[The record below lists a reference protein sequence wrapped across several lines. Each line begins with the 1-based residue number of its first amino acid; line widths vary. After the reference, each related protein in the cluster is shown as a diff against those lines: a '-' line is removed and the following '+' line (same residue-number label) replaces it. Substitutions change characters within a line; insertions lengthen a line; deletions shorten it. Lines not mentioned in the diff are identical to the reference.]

1 MQIAYPKKKET
12 INLKETNYL
21 MFIDIETIGTLNVLE
36 SCLPFEIG
44 MKIIDIK
51 QDKVIKEKSY
61 LVRRFFNNKYIMNC
75 TFSASKYPIY
85 FERLENDI
93 RYNLYSANEIS
104 KDIKKLI
111 TKYNITTM
119 VAHNGKFDY
128 TMLSLYFN
136 EFETENP
143 FENVNVLDTMEM
155 SKELTQ
161 SQDYVNYCLDNVNL
175 TKVINGKIES
185 NFITASGR
193 VRTTAQAIYSY
204 ITKNPNF
211 TESHTG
217 LEDITIEYEIFK
229 YCNKQQIVALN
240 VAPTWRDYQV
250 VYINQESVN

>member
-21 MFIDIETIGTLNVLE
+21 MFIDIETIGTLNVVE

-44 MKIIDIK
+44 MKLIDIK
-51 QDKVIKEKSY
+51 NDKIIKEKSY
-61 LVRRFFNNKYIMNC
+61 LVRRFFNNKYIMQC
-75 TFSASKYPIY
+75 TFSASKYPTY
-85 FERLENDI
+85 FEKLENDT
-93 RYNLYSANEIS
+93 RYNLYSAKEIS
-104 KDIKKLI
+104 RDIKKLI
-111 TKYNITTM
+111 DKYDIKAI

-128 TMLSLYFN
+128 TMLTQYFN
-136 EFETENP
+136 EFEVENP

-155 SKELTQ
+155 SRELTQ
-161 SQDYVNYCLDNVNL
+161 SQDYVNYCLENREL

-193 VRTTAQAIYSY
+193 VRTTAQAIYSF

-211 TESHTG
+211 SEAHTG
-217 LEDITIEYEIFK
+217 LEDIAIEYEIFK

-240 VAPTWRDYQV
+240 VAPTWKNYQV
-250 VYINQESVN
+250 VYIEESVN